1 LFGAGLFDQ
10 PGMFGDTLAE
20 WEAFLTE
27 MEEFPDSVISEAV
40 NRAKQVTAM
49 KKRAYGTRQ

>member
-1 LFGAGLFDQ
+1 LIDQ

-27 MEEFPDSVISEAV
+27 MEEFPDSVIKRETA
-40 NRAKQVTAM
+40 NRAKQVIAM